1 MAGSMKAGISL
12 ATFGFI
18 NLVLFITLSTPVGQ
32 IFTMLETEGESQ
44 GVNADVTPL
53 IEIFRTVF
61 GMMFVLSM
69 VGLVI
74 WAFLGAHEQEYEE
87 Y

>member
-1 MAGSMKAGISL
+1 MAGSARTGISL

-18 NLVLFITLSTPVGQ
+18 NMVLFIVLSTPVGNL
-32 IFTMLETEGESQ
+32 FTMLEEESEAQ
-44 GVNADVTPL
+44 DVNADVTPI
-53 IEIFRTVF
+53 IEMFRIIF

-74 WAFLGAHEQEYEE
+74 WAFLGSHEKEYEE